1 MAYDITNALLQVT
14 DRVGTSTAN
23 PVPAPAAG
31 DTILYGTPQGLV
43 AEKAAATWYIDKPV
57 SLTLVGAGAAI
68 AGTDT
73 YATILTA
80 PFTIP
85 NSVESDSTTTTTYC
99 IDINF
104 GYTFTG
110 AAGRF
115 GFLVLID
122 GSGGILDSTHFV
134 DANGAVATTGTAN
147 IRYWFTGASGDTLD
161 VKVKTL
167 NAGDSLS
174 ILAAAT
180 QPRVVLVRRD
190 FSA

>member
-1 MAYDITNALLQVT
+1 MAYGDPNGYVLVL
-14 DRVGTSTAN
+14 DKVGTSTAN
-23 PVPAPAAG
+23 PIPAPDAG
-31 DTILYGTPQGLV
+31 ETLIYATPQGLV
-43 AEKAAATWYIDKPV
+43 AEKAAATWYLDKPV

-68 AGTDT
+68 TGTDT

-85 NSVESDSTTTTTYC
+85 NTVESDSSTTTTYC

-115 GFLVLID
+115 GFLVLIN

-161 VKVKTL
+161 VQVKTL

>member
-1 MAYDITNALLQVT
+1 MAYNIENGFVQLI

-23 PVPAPAAG
+23 PIAAPEAG
-31 DTILYGTPQGLV
+31 NTLLYTTPQGIV
-43 AEKAAATWYIDKPV
+43 AEQSAATWYLDKPV
-57 SLTLVGAGAAI
+57 SLTLTGAGAAI

-73 YATILTA
+73 YASILTA

-85 NSVESDSTTTTTYC
+85 NTVESDNTTSTTYC

-122 GSGGILDSTHFV
+122 GSGLVLDSTHFV
-134 DANGAVATTGTAN
+134 DANGAVTTTGTAN

-190 FSA
+190 FAA

>member
-1 MAYDITNALLQVT
+1 MAYEIENGFVQFI

-23 PVPAPAAG
+23 PIPAPEAG
-31 DTILYGTPQGLV
+31 NTLLYTTPQGLV
-43 AEKAAATWYIDKPV
+43 AEQSAATWYMDKPV

-68 AGTDT
+68 TGTDT

-85 NSVESDSTTTTTYC
+85 NTVESDSSTTTTYC

-115 GFLVLID
+115 GFLVFLN

-134 DANGAVATTGTAN
+134 DANGAVTTTGTAN

-161 VKVKTL
+161 VQVKTL